1 MDIQILIVG
10 LLIAAAIVYA
20 VTVVVRQA
28 RVSVEK
34 DSCGTAC
41 GCSKG
46 SKTRKAVN

>member
-1 MDIQILIVG
+1 MDIQILIVA
-10 LLIAAAIVYA
+10 LLITAAVVYA
-20 VTVVVRQA
+20 ARVFVRQA